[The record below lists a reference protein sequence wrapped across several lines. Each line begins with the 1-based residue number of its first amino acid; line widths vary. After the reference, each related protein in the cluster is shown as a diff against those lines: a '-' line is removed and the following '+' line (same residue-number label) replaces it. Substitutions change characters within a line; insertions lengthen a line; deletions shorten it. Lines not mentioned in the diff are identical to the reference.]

1 MTLRGINDQCAALQ
15 SKINKKIEL
24 LGTYQTYKV
33 FLDDLRPKE
42 VKEKEALARAEK
54 LEARE
59 RDRAQ
64 ARSMDATAGGQR
76 RGTRI
81 DPSRSLAAQSRAAN
95 AAHAHNEADAMAAAQ
110 FEVEYPDNLKQL
122 FEDDSSDHSYE
133 KPFDNAEE
141 LQNHFVE
148 LEESNL
154 SLIQQW

>member
-1 MTLRGINDQCAALQ
+1 M
-15 SKINKKIEL
+15 
-24 LGTYQTYKV
+24 
-33 FLDDLRPKE
+33 DDLRPKE

-64 ARSMDATAGGQR
+64 ARSMDTNAGGQR

-95 AAHAHNEADAMAAAQ
+95 AAHAHNEADAAAAAQ

-154 SLIQQW
+154 SLIQQWQENEQ